1 MLHKNINYE
10 KVKVIVRDGK
20 QINRCQNNLHSTLK
34 SQTVPK
40 GSRYFSHKPLAAPL
54 TVVHFGFIPLSVLLP
69 VLGLA
74 SVTCQ
79 CKFSYVFTFTCIF
92 TM

>member
-1 MLHKNINYE
+1 MLHKDINYE
-10 KVKVIVRDGK
+10 KVKVIIRDGK

-40 GSRYFSHKPLAAPL
+40 GSQYFSHKPLAAPL
-54 TVVHFGFIPLSVLLP
+54 TVVRFGFIHLSVRLP

-79 CKFSYVFTFTCIF
+79 CKFSYIFTFTCIF